1 MFQGATT
8 PRLTVLWTSP
18 AFWIPLEDGLVGS
31 LGSLGSLS
39 GVVEMPEPDRR
50 QEARRPSRT
59 QQAAAGQ
66 SSSSSGAYTRRGRLQ
81 FQDPER
87 RPLLRKHISHEVD
100 PEPVFSCAVNSHS
113 HLPVYTTI
121 HRIRRDVVSIV
132 EDYMT
137 LEQLRDLRI
146 NLSVIRPLVDK
157 LYEMDD
163 ISIVYCLLVNRAQFL
178 HEQSHLNNRQNVNFT
193 RATLCELVAT
203 RILRRFN
210 EDNEG
215 PEGLLILAHIL
226 VAGFEPFQNA
236 PEHVRRQA
244 SQSTQWNYSNTLPAL
259 EVAILS
265 ESKLFL
271 SSTSCQ
277 KVIDAIYEGRVIY
290 TPSSFMDI
298 IPDRYKQKPISL
310 YDPRAASLLN
320 QYRLI
325 VPRTRNFLEI
335 IQFSILLF
343 VYVLFM
349 TERDP
354 TRFSVYEMCF
364 SVYAFGWVLDQF
376 ATILEHGW

>member
-1 MFQGATT
+1 MPDPGQHQQ
-8 PRLTVLWTSP
+8 
-18 AFWIPLEDGLVGS
+18 DG
-31 LGSLGSLS
+31 
-39 GVVEMPEPDRR
+39 R
-50 QEARRPSRT
+50 QSRN
-59 QQAAAGQ
+59 QGQ
-66 SSSSSGAYTRRGRLQ
+66 SRSQGSQSAYTRRGRLQ

-87 RPLLRKHISHEVD
+87 RPLLRKHISHELD
-100 PEPVFSCAVNSHS
+100 PEPVFSCSVNGHS

-121 HRIRRDVVSIV
+121 HRIRRDVCSIV

-157 LYEMDD
+157 LYELDD

-236 PEHVRRQA
+236 PDNIRRQA
-244 SQSTQWNYSNTLPAL
+244 SQATHWNYANTLPAL

-325 VPRTRNFLEI
+325 VPRTRNILEI
-335 IQFSILLF
+335 IQFILLLF

-354 TRFSVYEMCF
+354 TRFSVFEICF